1 LKYQVAKVK
10 DIAPGTMVGA
20 EIGGKKIL
28 VANIGGEFSAMGSVC
43 NHRGGPLEK
52 GKLVGSVV
60 TCPWHGSKWDVKTG
74 KLVEF
79 PVPLQPEPVFK
90 VLVEGD
96 NVLVEL

>member
-1 LKYQVAKVK
+1 MKYQVAKVK
-10 DIAPGTMVGA
+10 DLAPGTMVGA
-20 EIGGKKIL
+20 EVGGKKIL
-28 VANIGGEFSAMGSVC
+28 VANIGGEFFAMGSVC

-60 TCPWHGSKWDVKTG
+60 VCPWHGSRWDVKTG

-79 PVPLQPEPVFK
+79 PVPLQSEPVFK
-90 VLVEGD
+90 ALVEGD

>member
-1 LKYQVAKVK
+1 MKYEVAKVK
-10 DIAPGTMVGA
+10 NLAPGTMVRA

-28 VANIGGEFSAMGSVC
+28 VANLGGEFFAMGSVC
-43 NHRGGPLEK
+43 NHRGGALEK
-52 GKLVGSVV
+52 GKLMGSVV
-60 TCPWHGSKWDVKTG
+60 TCPWHASRWDVKTG

-90 VLVEGD
+90 ALVEGD